1 MARLADRFEANVDRS
16 GDHDVW
22 TGSKKADGTGK
33 RSTGARSRRHGSRGS
48 SPTGR
53 CQRERR
59 SSRAPTSG
67 PASAS
72 TPLPAPA
79 GHGRRPDTAA
89 AGAEGSGCSGV
100 AYAPRHCG
108 TGALLDPAGAAPD
121 QEVSEGTRQASGA
134 CLMVESESFDEIA
147 ATALDVMVEKVEGL
161 RRLTLGSNGGGVVR
175 GHPASCVRQ
184 VLRHC
189 EVRVR
194 RAWGHGA
201 VLRAGHASR
210 DRRGHHRPSH
220 AEGCRGAAARRDP
233 KGCDSIPA
241 RGRRST
247 TPDTPSVR
255 RDKGAT
261 WA

>member
-89 AGAEGSGCSGV
+89 AGAEGLRTKLEVPPGV
-100 AYAPRHCG
+100 WKLTMTAGRWVDGTPRRVHR
-108 TGALLDPAGAAPD
+108 TVRAESPSEAAQALADFAA
-121 QEVSEGTRQASGA
+121 
-134 CLMVESESFDEIA
+134 
-147 ATALDVMVEKVEGL
+147 
-161 RRLTLGSNGGGVVR
+161 
-175 GHPASCVRQ
+175 
-184 VLRHC
+184 
-189 EVRVR
+189 EVRSAPLPQTR
-194 RAWGHGA
+194 N
-201 VLRAGHASR
+201 
-210 DRRGHHRPSH
+210 DRGHHR
-220 AEGCRGAAARRDP
+220 
-233 KGCDSIPA
+233 
-241 RGRRST
+241 RRSGRALPGRAPRRARARSPT
-247 TPDTPSVR
+247 TV
-255 RDKGAT
+255 GL
-261 WA
+261 